1 MTVNDLQKI
10 LSEQRK
16 DSIIEFG
23 PIFKDKTRV
32 SAFAELESYC
42 AKLYDALIDAKKC
55 VELLKDVEE
64 ETKEN
69 AIYYDKRTG
78 SNGGSRALN
87 ADLDDLMNKHHEKM
101 LYFSLIGQ

>member
-1 MTVNDLQKI
+1 MTVNDMRKI
-10 LSEQRK
+10 LNKQSK
-16 DSIIEFG
+16 DTVIEFG

-55 VELLKDVEE
+55 VEIVKEVEE
-64 ETKEN
+64 KTDEN

-78 SNGGSRALN
+78 HNGGSRALN
-87 ADLDDLMNKHHEKM
+87 ADLNDLMDKHREKM